1 MAMPSST
8 FFNLQP
14 EKRERLLAAAREG
27 FARAS
32 FDQVSINRMIR
43 RAGIPRGSFYMYFT
57 GKEELFSY
65 LMEEYRRQAE
75 EQLGRFLEERSGEL
89 FEAFLDLF
97 DYVHRRRD
105 TGPCREMLDIL
116 RQNPQMRADMFLLR
130 DPCLHRMD
138 ALRARINTAGLD
150 LREEGDLDNILY
162 LLIMVTAQAAAAAG
176 APGAGG
182 SVRSRLIQIYDI
194 LRRGA
199 ENAHVPDAHH

>member
-1 MAMPSST
+1 MAVPSST

-14 EKRERLLAAAREG
+14 EKRERLLAAAREE

-32 FDQVSINRMIR
+32 FDQASINRMIR

-75 EQLGRFLEERSGEL
+75 EQLGRFLEERSGDL
-89 FEAFLDLF
+89 FAAFLDLF
-97 DYVHRRRD
+97 DDIHRRRD

-116 RQNPQMRADMFLLR
+116 RQNPQMRADMFLLH

-182 SVRSRLIQIYDI
+182 SVRSRLIPI
-194 LRRGA
+194 
-199 ENAHVPDAHH
+199 

>member
-1 MAMPSST
+1 
-8 FFNLQP
+8 
-14 EKRERLLAAAREG
+14 
-27 FARAS
+27 
-32 FDQVSINRMIR
+32 
-43 RAGIPRGSFYMYFT
+43 
-57 GKEELFSY
+57 
-65 LMEEYRRQAE
+65 
-75 EQLGRFLEERSGEL
+75 
-89 FEAFLDLF
+89 
-97 DYVHRRRD
+97 
-105 TGPCREMLDIL
+105 
-116 RQNPQMRADMFLLR
+116 MFLLR